1 MLVTGLGVT
10 EKERLEHLQQ
20 SHLEDCERRKE
31 HLMNSSTLL
40 PSFFF
45 FLQTKEPP
53 SVRRSLTCFHDK
65 TSQTVRM

>member
-1 MLVTGLGVT
+1 MFVTGLGVT

-40 PSFFF
+40 LLFYLF
-45 FLQTKEPP
+45 TN
-53 SVRRSLTCFHDK
+53 
-65 TSQTVRM
+65 